1 MSFVSEGLLHTLTRS
16 SRKDT
21 CYSLLCFDP
30 DYPRQGYGSSMGGQ
44 DTRIHVFINA
54 GLRAG
59 AAIFTIISKQ
69 VVKRRADILIEW

>member
-1 MSFVSEGLLHTLTRS
+1 
-16 SRKDT
+16 
-21 CYSLLCFDP
+21 
-30 DYPRQGYGSSMGGQ
+30 MGGQ